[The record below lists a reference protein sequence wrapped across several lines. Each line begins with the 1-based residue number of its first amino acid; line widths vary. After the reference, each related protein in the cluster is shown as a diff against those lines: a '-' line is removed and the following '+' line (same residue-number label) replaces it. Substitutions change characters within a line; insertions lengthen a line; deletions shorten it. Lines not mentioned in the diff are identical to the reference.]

1 VAFFDPEDTSTL
13 WIIINSVT
21 DFLFFLDVLINFRT
35 TYIEDKTTDEIFDPK
50 RIAIQY
56 LKGRFWIDIIASVPF
71 DYVVQP
77 FLRGDNNRTV
87 LQMLGVIKLAR
98 ILRLS
103 RLISF
108 MNLKDDVKMSLKLI
122 RLIFFIVLYIHFVG

>member
-1 VAFFDPEDTSTL
+1 MAFFDPEDTSTL